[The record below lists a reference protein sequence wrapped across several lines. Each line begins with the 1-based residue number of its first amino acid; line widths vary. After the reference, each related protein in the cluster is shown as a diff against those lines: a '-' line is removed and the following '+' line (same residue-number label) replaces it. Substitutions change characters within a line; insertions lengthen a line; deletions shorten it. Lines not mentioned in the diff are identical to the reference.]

1 MFSQVKRLVGDS
13 FLYAFMSMSTKLIA
27 FIMVPIYV
35 HHLTTAEYGA
45 LGIIDATVSI
55 LTFLIIF
62 GTDSALAYYYFEVE
76 ESDKKLRYVQNVLA
90 FRLAVAL
97 ALSLII
103 WTLGKEISLL
113 ITNSP
118 VFGFALNISMLTL
131 VLDTIVTLVITI
143 YRYEMLTIR
152 VVTLTVLKMGL
163 IAVISYVFLVYVHGS
178 LDSILFARL
187 ISVGAVLLLCGKS
200 VLQYLK
206 LSLDKE
212 ILKEVLKYSAPLVP
226 ATLSFWVIGSSNR
239 YVMTAML
246 GPNGLD
252 AAGIYHAAFQFA
264 SMISLLTYGIQ
275 MAWRPFSMQ
284 IKKKENSRELFA
296 KIYIVIF
303 VIGMLGIMAVTTLI
317 PWIFQM
323 LKKEY
328 ADAFQYVGF
337 LSLVTFLSFYYL
349 IISSGLLFTK
359 RTKPISY
366 AFGLGAVLS
375 VILNIALVPFYQ
387 IWGTVIA
394 NLIAYIV
401 AVAIIFYKSQQAY
414 HIPVSAGKLIFIL
427 LQTILSAGS
436 LVYIQV
442 YHLPAAYQMLPWAY
456 FIASLLLSRV
466 DRDFRLGIKN

>member
-1 MFSQVKRLVGDS
+1 
-13 FLYAFMSMSTKLIA
+13 MSTKLIA
-27 FIMVPIYV
+27 FIMVPIYL

-45 LGIIDATVSI
+45 LGNIDATVSI

-76 ESDKKLRYVQNVLA
+76 DAQKKLRYVQNVLG

-97 ALSLII
+97 ALSVII
-103 WTLGKEISLL
+103 WTLGKEISLMV
-113 ITNSP
+113 TNSP

-131 VLDTIVTLVITI
+131 LLDTVVTLVITI
-143 YRYEMLTIR
+143 YRYEMLTVR
-152 VVTLTVLKMGL
+152 VVILTVLKMAS
-163 IAVISYVFLVYVHGS
+163 IAVLSYILLVYVQGS
-178 LDSILFARL
+178 LDSILWARL
-187 ISVGAVLLLCGKS
+187 ISVGAILLLCGKA

-206 LSLDKE
+206 LSFDKE

-246 GPNGLD
+246 GPHGLE
-252 AAGIYHAAFQFA
+252 AAGIYNAAFQFA

-284 IKKKENSRELFA
+284 IKKKENSRDLFA
-296 KIYIVIF
+296 KIYIAIF

-317 PWIFQM
+317 PWIFQL
-323 LKKEY
+323 LKKDY

-337 LSLVTFLSFYYL
+337 LSLITFISFYYL

-359 RTKPISY
+359 KTKPISY
-366 AFGLGAVLS
+366 AFGFGAVLS
-375 VILNIALVPFYQ
+375 VILNIVLVPLYA

-401 AVAIIFYKSQQAY
+401 AVAIIFRKSQQAY
-414 HIPVSAGKLIFIL
+414 YIPVSAGKLVFIL

-442 YHLPAAYQMLPWAY
+442 SHLPGAYQLLPWVY
-456 FIASLLLSRV
+456 FIGSLMISRV
-466 DRDFRLGIKN
+466 DRDFRLGMKN